1 MTDLDDQIAFN
12 VDSTTKKAAQAD
24 LDHGELSEKLRN
36 SVHKMAFGEDISR
49 REQLDQRIEEVS
61 QEIEEHVAQRRHHDA
76 EIDRLIAEKDRLE
89 ETMQTLTSRDDQ
101 YETTLEMLEEALAD
115 GQRVF
120 PGHGQVER
128 AASIGDT
135 PPEEVIEDLK
145 ERNPSYPDERFID
158 GLKLSRSTDSS
169 RNGS

>member
-1 MTDLDDQIAFN
+1 MTDHDDRIGFT

-36 SVHKMAFGEDISR
+36 YVHKMAFGEDVSR
-49 REQLDQRIEEVS
+49 QEQIEQRIEEVS
-61 QEIEEHVAQRRHHDA
+61 QEMEEHVAQRRHHDA
-76 EIDRLIAEKDRLE
+76 EVDRLAAEKDRLE
-89 ETMQTLTSRDDQ
+89 EDLQTLTSRDEQ
-101 YETTLEMLEEALAD
+101 YEATLKLLEEALAD
-115 GQRVF
+115 GRRVF
-120 PGHGQVER
+120 PGHGQVEQ
-128 AASIGDT
+128 AAMIGDT

-158 GLKLSRSTDSS
+158 GLKLSHSTDPS